1 MSFVSVAP
9 EVVATAASDLARIGS
24 SIDAV
29 NAAAAGA
36 TTTVLAAGA
45 DEVSVA
51 IAALFGTHAQEYQA
65 ISTRISAL
73 NERFVALLTAGSNSY
88 AASESASVSWLQAV
102 EQDVLGLVN
111 APSQN
116 WFGRPLIGNGA
127 DGVAG
132 TGQAGG
138 AGGILWGNGGAGG
151 SGAVCQSGGAG
162 GAAGVLGPGGGRG
175 GRGGGRGFRYRG
187 GGAGRGGR
195 GGWGSPAGGGGRGG
209 TSWGG
214 GGGGGGGG

>member
-111 APSQN
+111 APSQY

-132 TGQAGG
+132 TGVTTSTPGTTITDQSRIATGPTVLTIRARPPGTTITEQQPTVAAVLAGPRG
-138 AGGILWGNGGAGG
+138 PV
-151 SGAVCQSGGAG
+151 GAVADQRAPQQR
-162 GAAGVLGPGGGRG
+162 LGGRI
-175 GRGGGRGFRYRG
+175 YQVV
-187 GGAGRGGR
+187 
-195 GGWGSPAGGGGRGG
+195 
-209 TSWGG
+209 
-214 GGGGGGGG
+214 

>member
-111 APSQN
+111 APSQY

-151 SGAVCQSGGAG
+151 WLYGNGGTGGVGGAG
-162 GAAGVLGPGGGRG
+162 PVSGG
-175 GRGGGRGFRYRG
+175 
-187 GGAGRGGR
+187 
-195 GGWGSPAGGGGRGG
+195 
-209 TSWGG
+209 
-214 GGGGGGGG
+214 

>member
-111 APSQN
+111 APSQY

-151 SGAVCQSGGAG
+151 SGAVGQSGGAG
-162 GAAGVLGPGGGRG
+162 GSAGLLGH
-175 GRGGGRGFRYRG
+175 
-187 GGAGRGGR
+187 GGAGG
-195 GGWGSPAGGGGRGG
+195 AGGQAGASGTGGVG
-209 TSWGG
+209 
-214 GGGGGGGG
+214 